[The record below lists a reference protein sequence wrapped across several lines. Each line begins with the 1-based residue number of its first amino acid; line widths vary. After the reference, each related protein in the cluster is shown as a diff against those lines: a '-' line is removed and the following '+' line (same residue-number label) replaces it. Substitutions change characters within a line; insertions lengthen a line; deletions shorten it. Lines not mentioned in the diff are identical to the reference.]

1 MGCIHVNKHD
11 VVSSQCQKPTSWVCF
26 LCTHLFMA
34 SHWDVFDW
42 RISQLPGS
50 IGKLAQEEPS
60 IDHFVIAG
68 NRMVGVASSNQG
80 MSRTLEPLESIT
92 VWWFQISCL
101 LQHTHIIYIYIY
113 IIYIYIIYIYIHTDT
128 YSDTY
133 TYTYAYRYRYTY
145 THVYIYIYTHI
156 STYVH
161 TYRNIFLHIT
171 YLSVCVLQH
180 SPSTGRQVATQPI
193 QVHWVHSTHLFD

>member
-1 MGCIHVNKHD
+1 MMWFLANARNLPVGCVFYAPIK
-11 VVSSQCQKPTSWVCF
+11 
-26 LCTHLFMA
+26 MA
-34 SHWDVFDW
+34 SHWDVFNW

-101 LQHTHIIYIYIY
+101 LQHTHIIYIYN
-113 IIYIYIIYIYIHTDT
+113 IYIYI
-128 YSDTY
+128 
-133 TYTYAYRYRYTY
+133 
-145 THVYIYIYTHI
+145 
-156 STYVH
+156 
-161 TYRNIFLHIT
+161 
-171 YLSVCVLQH
+171 
-180 SPSTGRQVATQPI
+180 
-193 QVHWVHSTHLFD
+193 

>member
-101 LQHTHIIYIYIY
+101 LQHTHIIYIYNIHLHTYRY
-113 IIYIYIIYIYIHTDT
+113 ILRYIYIYICI
-128 YSDTY
+128 
-133 TYTYAYRYRYTY
+133 
-145 THVYIYIYTHI
+145 
-156 STYVH
+156 
-161 TYRNIFLHIT
+161 
-171 YLSVCVLQH
+171 
-180 SPSTGRQVATQPI
+180 
-193 QVHWVHSTHLFD
+193 